1 MVEVFGDY
9 VIRLTKGC
17 CLLFR
22 ESKEGRRCFA
32 GGGSDM
38 GMTLAER
45 ILSEHA
51 WRQIRAGELAVVKVD
66 LTYTQDGTG
75 PLAVRKL
82 QEMGF
87 DRAHNPQRT
96 LFFFDHA
103 SPSPRFELSNDHAFL
118 RAFAEETGIQVSE
131 IGQGI
136 SHQVVAEKWVRPA
149 DVVIGA
155 DSHTCTGG
163 ALGAFATGVGSTDA
177 AVAIG
182 LGKVWLRVPET
193 IRVVVEGSLP
203 VGVYGKDVILHLIG
217 RIGAAG
223 ATYKALEFVGDTIEG
238 LGMAGRMTIAN
249 MSVEAGAKVGLFPS
263 DEVTRGWLKQMERES
278 EFRQLSPD
286 PDATYEATVTI
297 HAKELKPT
305 IACPHQVDNTKTID
319 QLGEVRVNQVFLGTS
334 CNGRL
339 EDLHIAAQILK
350 GKRIHPKTRVI
361 VTPGSH
367 LVYKEALKDGTM
379 EIFVE
384 AGALVTSPGCGGC
397 VGLHE
402 GVLGDGEV
410 CLATQPRNFQGR
422 MGSPKSFIYL
432 GSPAVAAATAIEGKI
447 ADPRKYL

>member
-1 MVEVFGDY
+1 
-9 VIRLTKGC
+9 
-17 CLLFR
+17 
-22 ESKEGRRCFA
+22 
-32 GGGSDM
+32 M
-38 GMTLAER
+38 GMTQAEK

-51 WRQIRAGELAVVKVD
+51 WKEIRAGEIAVIRVD
-66 LTYTQDGTG
+66 LAYAQDGTG

-87 DRAHNPQRT
+87 SKVFNPQRT
-96 LFFFDHA
+96 IFFFDHA

-118 RAFAEETGIQVSE
+118 RAFADETGIQVSE

-136 SHQVVAEKWVRPA
+136 SHQVVAEKWVRPG

-177 AVAIG
+177 AVAIA

-193 IRVVVEGSLP
+193 IRVVVEGKLP
-203 VGVYGKDVILHLIG
+203 VGVFGKDIILHLIG
-217 RIGAAG
+217 KIGAAG
-223 ATYKALEFVGDTIEG
+223 ATYKALEFVGDTIES
-238 LGMAGRMTIAN
+238 LDMAGRMTIGN
-249 MSVEAGAKVGLFPS
+249 MAVEAGAKVGLFAS
-263 DEVTRGWLKQMERES
+263 DEITQGWLNRMGRGK
-278 EFRQLSPD
+278 EFRKLTSE
-286 PDATYEATVTI
+286 PDATYERTVPI
-297 HAKELKPT
+297 SARELKPT

-319 QLGEVRVNQVFLGTS
+319 QLGEVRVHQVYLGTS

-350 GKRIHPKTRVI
+350 GKKVHAGTRMI

-367 LVYKEALKDGTM
+367 VVYKEALKDGTM
-379 EIFVE
+379 ETFVE
-384 AGALVTSPGCGGC
+384 AGAVITSPGCGGC

>member
-1 MVEVFGDY
+1 
-9 VIRLTKGC
+9 
-17 CLLFR
+17 
-22 ESKEGRRCFA
+22 
-32 GGGSDM
+32 M
-38 GMTLAER
+38 GMTLAEK

-51 WRQIRAGELAVVKVD
+51 WKEIRAGEIAVIRVD
-66 LTYTQDGTG
+66 LAYAQDGTG

-87 DRAHNPQRT
+87 SQVFNPQRT
-96 LFFFDHA
+96 IFFFDHA

-118 RAFAEETGIQVSE
+118 RAFADETGIQVSE

-136 SHQVVAEKWVRPA
+136 SHQVVAEQWARPG

-177 AVAIG
+177 AVAIA

-193 IRVVVEGSLP
+193 IRVVVEGRLP
-203 VGVYGKDVILHLIG
+203 VGVFGKDIILHLIG
-217 RIGAAG
+217 KIGAAG

-238 LGMAGRMTIAN
+238 LAMAGRMTIAN
-249 MSVEAGAKVGLFPS
+249 MAVEAGAKVGLFAS
-263 DEVTRGWLKQMERES
+263 DEITQGWLNRMERGK
-278 EFRQLSPD
+278 EFRKLSSD
-286 PDATYEATVTI
+286 PDATYERTVPI
-297 HAKELKPT
+297 NARELKPT

-319 QLGEVRVNQVFLGTS
+319 QLGEVRVHQVYLGTS

-350 GKRIHPKTRVI
+350 RKKVHAGTRMI

-367 LVYKEALKDGTM
+367 RVYREALKDGTM
-379 EIFVE
+379 ETFVE
-384 AGALVTSPGCGGC
+384 AGAVITPPGCGGC